1 MRQSSRGFLKEAL
14 SVLLVF
20 VLAMSSALMPGL
32 ASASSADLAVADA
45 ESAVQSSKLS
55 LAEAQAELNR
65 IESECKAL
73 NQEITDMQ
81 TQIDELAQEVLEAQ
95 QRMLEGR
102 EALGNAARHEYKTN
116 STSTFI
122 SILLGSTSFQDL
134 TQNVQYI
141 SQIMD
146 HQANEV
152 SEQQRLRDELDK
164 AATALNDQKN
174 EQEAKLNSLESKQV
188 EAQRVVERASSELE
202 SNTEKLDALK
212 KQAAAIKQQ
221 AAQQAASQTQDSQAT
236 QGSSESSSSASS
248 GTSQGSSSSSGSS
261 SASGSGWKTGVASA
275 YGGSTDPSTPGT
287 ITANGSTVSDW
298 SMGVAI
304 PMSWPNYRSY
314 FGRTVEIVY
323 NGRTVYATV
332 NDCGY
337 MGGGSRSL
345 DLQPGVFKAFG
356 FQSCMSWGVRTVQ
369 YRFL

>member
-1 MRQSSRGFLKEAL
+1 MRESSRGFLKEAL
-14 SVLLVF
+14 SLLLIF
-20 VLAMSSALMPGL
+20 ALALSTALMPGL
-32 ASASSADLAVADA
+32 ASASSSDLAVADA
-45 ESAVQSSKLS
+45 ESAVKSSKLS
-55 LAEAQAELNR
+55 LAEAESELNR
-65 IESECKAL
+65 IASECQAIS
-73 NQEITDMQ
+73 QEIDGMQ
-81 TQIDELAQEVLEAQ
+81 AQIDELAQEVLEAQ
-95 QRMLEGR
+95 QRVLNGR
-102 EALGNAARHEYKTN
+102 EALGNAARHEYK
-116 STSTFI
+116 SGSSSTFI
-122 SILLGSTSFQDL
+122 NILLGSTSFEDL

-146 HQANEV
+146 HQSNEIV
-152 SEQQRLRDELDK
+152 EQKKLREDLDR
-164 AATALNDQKN
+164 AAAALNDQKN
-174 EQEAKLNSLESKQV
+174 EQEAKLNSLESKQA
-188 EAQRVVERASSELE
+188 EAQKVVERASVELE

-212 KQAAAIKQQ
+212 KQAAAIKAQQQ
-221 AAQQAASQTQDSQAT
+221 ASQLAAPSSQGSSS
-236 QGSSESSSSASS
+236 SSESSSSSS
-248 GTSQGSSSSSGSS
+248 GSSQGSSSSSGSS
-261 SASGSGWKTGVASA
+261 SQAPSGSGWKTGVASA

-287 ITANGSTVSDW
+287 TTANGSTVSDS

-356 FQSCMSWGVRTVQ
+356 YQSCMSWGVRTVQ